1 MVPFDFHALRLR
13 LDERAFV
20 EQAAAV
26 VLPSVD
32 STSDYLR
39 AHWPDQA
46 AAGAS
51 WSICVAQTQTA
62 GRGRHGHHW
71 RSEPGS
77 GLWFSCAVP
86 VVPCTAEA
94 VPPLSLV
101 VASELIRVLNAVG
114 FEIRLKWPND
124 LWCRGSK
131 VGGLLVEQMG
141 VGAARYWLI
150 GIGIN
155 WLAPAHLPQDKTGV
169 VPSVTGLFENGEL
182 SSIDREAL
190 AEQLIMVAIHAA
202 RHPETW
208 SESMRRANQWN
219 ALLGRRVQLW
229 HASEAGETGL
239 AGDIKLN
246 GELGFVSDA
255 GDSRSIGGSTSVRL
269 VQDEGC

>member
-1 MVPFDFHALRLR
+1 MAPFDFHALRLR

-26 VLPSVD
+26 VLPAVD

-39 AHWPDQA
+39 AQWPEQA

-51 WSICVAQTQTA
+51 WAVCVAQTQTA

-71 RSEPGS
+71 RSETGS
-77 GLWFSCAVP
+77 GLWFSCVVP
-86 VVPCTAEA
+86 VVPCTVEVA
-94 VPPLSLV
+94 PPLSLV
-101 VASELIRVLNAVG
+101 IASELIRVLNAVG
-114 FEIRLKWPND
+114 FDIRLKWPND
-124 LWCRGSK
+124 LWCRDRK

-141 VGAARYWLI
+141 VGTARYWLI
-150 GIGIN
+150 GVGIN
-155 WLAPAHLPQDKTGV
+155 WLAPTHLPSDKTGV
-169 VPSVTGLFENGEL
+169 VPSVSGLFEEGEL
-182 SSIDREAL
+182 LSIDREAL

-208 SESMRRANQWN
+208 PESMRRANQWN
-219 ALLGRRVQLW
+219 ALSGRRVQLW
-229 HASEAGETGL
+229 QAGEAGETGL

-246 GELGFVSDA
+246 GELGFVSDT

-269 VQDEGC
+269 VQDKGC

>member
-1 MVPFDFHALRLR
+1 
-13 LDERAFV
+13 
-20 EQAAAV
+20 
-26 VLPSVD
+26 
-32 STSDYLR
+32 
-39 AHWPDQA
+39 
-46 AAGAS
+46 
-51 WSICVAQTQTA
+51 QTA

-86 VVPCTAEA
+86 VVPCKAEVA
-94 VPPLSLV
+94 PPLSLV

-114 FEIRLKWPND
+114 FNIRLKWPND
-124 LWCRGSK
+124 LWCRDRK

-150 GIGIN
+150 GVGIN
-155 WLAPAHLPQDKTGV
+155 WLAPTHLPQDKTGV
-169 VPSVTGLFENGEL
+169 VPSVTGLFEDGEL

-208 SESMRRANQWN
+208 PESMRRANQWS
-219 ALLGRRVQLW
+219 ALSGRRVQLW
-229 HASEAGETGL
+229 QAGEAGETGL

-269 VQDEGC
+269 VEDKGC

>member
-1 MVPFDFHALRLR
+1 MAPFDFQALRLR
-13 LDERAFV
+13 LDERAFAD
-20 EQAAAV
+20 QAAAV

-39 AHWPDQA
+39 AQWPNQA

-51 WSICVAQTQTA
+51 WSVCVAETQTA
-62 GRGRHGHHW
+62 GRGRHGHQW
-71 RSEPGS
+71 RSEPGA

-86 VVPCTAEA
+86 VVSWSADV

-114 FEIRLKWPND
+114 FDIELKWPND
-124 LWCRGSK
+124 LWCRDRK

-150 GIGIN
+150 GVGIN
-155 WLAPAHLPQDKTGV
+155 WSAPTNLPQDKTGV
-169 VPSVTGLFENGEL
+169 VPSVTGLFEEGGL
-182 SSIDREAL
+182 ATIDREAL

-219 ALLGRRVQLW
+219 ALAGRHVQLW
-229 HASEAGETGL
+229 QADEAGDTGT
-239 AGDIKLN
+239 AGDIQPD
-246 GELGFVSDA
+246 GELGFVTDA
-255 GDSRSIGGSTSVRL
+255 GQSRPVGGSASVRL
-269 VQDEGC
+269 VN

>member
-1 MVPFDFHALRLR
+1 MAPFDFHALRLR

-39 AHWPDQA
+39 VHWPAQA
-46 AAGAS
+46 AAGAT
-51 WSICVAQTQTA
+51 WSICVAETQTA

-71 RSEPGS
+71 CSEPGA
-77 GLWFSCAVP
+77 GLWFSCTVP
-86 VVPCTAEA
+86 VVPLTADV

-101 VASELIRVLNAVG
+101 IASELIRVLNAAG
-114 FEIRLKWPND
+114 FDIRLKWPND
-124 LWCRGSK
+124 LWSHDRK

-150 GIGIN
+150 GVGIN
-155 WLAPAHLPQDKTGV
+155 WSAPTHLPQDKTGV
-169 VPSVTGLFENGEL
+169 VPSVSGLFEEGEL
-182 SSIDREAL
+182 SSIDHEAL
-190 AEQLIMVAIHAA
+190 AEQLILVAIHAA

-219 ALLGRRVQLW
+219 ALSGRRVQLW
-229 HASEAGETGL
+229 QAGEAGETGL

-255 GDSRSIGGSTSVRL
+255 GESRPIGGSASVRL
-269 VQDEGC
+269 VQCEFC

>member
-1 MVPFDFHALRLR
+1 
-13 LDERAFV
+13 
-20 EQAAAV
+20 
-26 VLPSVD
+26 
-32 STSDYLR
+32 
-39 AHWPDQA
+39 
-46 AAGAS
+46 
-51 WSICVAQTQTA
+51 
-62 GRGRHGHHW
+62 
-71 RSEPGS
+71 
-77 GLWFSCAVP
+77 

-94 VPPLSLV
+94 APPLSLV

-124 LWCRGSK
+124 LWCHDNK

-155 WLAPAHLPQDKTGV
+155 WLAPTHLPQDKTGV

-202 RHPETW
+202 RHPESW
-208 SESMRRANQWN
+208 SESMRRANQCN

-229 HASEAGETGL
+229 HAGEAGETGL

-255 GDSRSIGGSTSVRL
+255 GGSRSIGGSTSVRL
-269 VQDEGC
+269 VQCESC